1 MAVLPASL
9 ERRAQWEKA
18 WWNVAGLPLRGMA
31 PRHAMLAANAE
42 MRDTVTDVL
51 ALVRAERRRN
61 K

>member
-1 MAVLPASL
+1 VSARLDGIS
-9 ERRAQWEKA
+9 RHFIAQA
-18 WWNVAGLPLRGMA
+18 AGLPLRGTA
-31 PRHAMLAANAE
+31 PRRAMLAANAG